1 MKKKSSFNQTIKQLF
16 FTISKNIQ
24 NLRQTEKVDS
34 LKSFQD
40 VVAALPEL
48 LLRYV
53 FHIPVLLQN
62 VHPG

>member
-1 MKKKSSFNQTIKQLF
+1 MTKSSLNQTMKRLF
-16 FTISKNIQ
+16 FTILKNIQ
-24 NLRQTEKVDS
+24 NLRLTEEIDS

-62 VHPG
+62 VYPG